1 MNLLVSEGT
10 NLVGGD
16 FRHGNGPSVKGS
28 KLNRAT
34 VAAFIDVNDRSDI
47 ANRKPMAGEDGGQR
61 HAVQLFDHAGKGC
74 PVMKRGA
81 RLNAICRH

>member
-1 MNLLVSEGT
+1 MVNFLVSEET

-28 KLNRAT
+28 ELNLIA

-47 ANRKPMAGEDGGQR
+47 ADRKPVVGEVGG
-61 HAVQLFDHAGKGC
+61 
-74 PVMKRGA
+74 
-81 RLNAICRH
+81 